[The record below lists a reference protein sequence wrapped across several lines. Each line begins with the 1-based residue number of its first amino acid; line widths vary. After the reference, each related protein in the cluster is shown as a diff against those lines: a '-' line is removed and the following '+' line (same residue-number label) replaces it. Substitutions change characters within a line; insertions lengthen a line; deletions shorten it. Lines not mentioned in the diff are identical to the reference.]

1 MGHLIQQVNLFQLL
15 SFSIFQHHAQAHNNL
30 HHVHWLVHQVDQA
43 VMLVYYTRDLAR
55 QQQ

>member
-15 SFSIFQHHAQAHNNL
+15 SFSIFLHHAQAHNNL